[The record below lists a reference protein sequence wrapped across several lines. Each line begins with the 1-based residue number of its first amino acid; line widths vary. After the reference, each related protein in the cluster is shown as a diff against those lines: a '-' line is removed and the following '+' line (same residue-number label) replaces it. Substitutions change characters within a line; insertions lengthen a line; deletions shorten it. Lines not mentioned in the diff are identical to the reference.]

1 MKNNDFLKIEKKE
14 FNSRLIV
21 GTGKYK
27 NMSECAKAIKL
38 SGTEIVTV
46 AVRRVNIVDKNK
58 PLLMDY
64 IDPKKITYLP
74 NTAGCFN
81 SDDALRTLRL
91 AREIGGWKLVKLEV
105 LGDKKNLLP
114 DMIETLKSTEV
125 LTKEGFEV
133 MVYCN
138 DDPLM
143 AKRLENAGAC
153 AIMPLAAPIG
163 SGLGIQN
170 KLNIKIIRNQTK
182 LPLIIDAGIGTA
194 SDASIAMEIGCDGVL
209 INTAIAKAKNPFQMA
224 EAMKY
229 AVISGRKSFLSGRI
243 EKNIFGSPSS
253 PLKGLI

>member
-1 MKNNDFLKIEKKE
+1 MKKKDYLKIGKKK
-14 FNSRLIV
+14 FISRLIV

-27 NMSECAKAIKL
+27 NMSECAKAIKI
-38 SGTEIVTV
+38 SGADMVTV
-46 AVRRVNIVDKNK
+46 AVRRVNIADKNK

-81 SDDALRTLRL
+81 SEEALRTLRL

-143 AKRLENAGAC
+143 AKRLENVGAT

-194 SDASIAMEIGCDGVL
+194 SDASIAMEMGCDGVL
-209 INTAIAKAKNPFQMA
+209 INTAIAKAKNPFVMSD
-224 EAMKY
+224 AMKH
-229 AVISGRKSFLSGRI
+229 AVIAGRKSYLSGRI
-243 EKNIFGSPSS
+243 KKNIIGSASSPS
-253 PLKGLI
+253 KGLI

>member
-1 MKNNDFLKIEKKE
+1 MKKIDNLIIAKKK
-14 FNSRLIV
+14 FKSRLIV

-38 SGTEIVTV
+38 SGADIVTV
-46 AVRRVNIVDKNK
+46 AVRRVNIFDKKK

-74 NTAGCFN
+74 NTAGCFT
-81 SDDALRTLRL
+81 SEEALRTLRL

-105 LGDKKNLLP
+105 LGDKKTLFP

-125 LTKEGFEV
+125 LTKEGFKV

-143 AKRLENAGAC
+143 AKRLENCGAC

-170 KLNIKIIRNQTK
+170 TTNIKIIRAQTR
-182 LPLIIDAGIGTA
+182 LPLIIDAGIGQA
-194 SDASIAMEIGCDGVL
+194 SDATIAMELGCDGVL
-209 INTAIAKAKNPFQMA
+209 LNTAIAKAKNPFQMA
-224 EAMKY
+224 IAMKH
-229 AVISGRKSFLSGRI
+229 AVLAGRKSYLSGRI
-243 EKNIFGSPSS
+243 SKFIYGYSSSPS
-253 PLKGLI
+253 KGII

>member
-1 MKNNDFLKIEKKE
+1 MTKIDSFIIAKKR
-14 FNSRLIV
+14 FTSRLIV
-21 GTGKYK
+21 GTGKYR
-27 NMSECAKAIKL
+27 NMNECAKAVKI
-38 SGTEIVTV
+38 SGAEIVTV
-46 AVRRVNIVDKNK
+46 AVRRVNIQDKKK
-58 PLLMDY
+58 PMLMDY

-81 SDDALRTLRL
+81 SEEALRTLRL

-143 AKRLENAGAC
+143 AKRLENVGAI

-194 SDASIAMEIGCDGVL
+194 SDASIAMEMGCDGVL
-209 INTAIAKAKNPFQMA
+209 INTAIAKAKNPFVMA
-224 EAMKY
+224 DAMKH
-229 AVISGRKSFLSGRI
+229 AVIAGRKSYLSGRI
-243 EKNIFGSPSS
+243 KKNILGSASSPS
-253 PLKGLI
+253 KGLI